1 MLSCQAC
8 AAVTAPFS
16 QGMASQVEQD
26 LRGLCRQRVTCE
38 PERLK
43 TDATFTSPLCYI
55 HFSFVCFAE
64 RSQVFHASSSQVRP
78 APDLS
83 SPLQSKVNTYLV
95 SLCHSQHIHIGF
107 AVLTELEAAGG
118 LTVMPCFYTKVIGK
132 PSSNSE
138 TDPASNCTAVFLV
151 KENKNPSIAIDRMA

>member
-1 MLSCQAC
+1 MPFLLTLLLAPFCGPQSMLSCQAC

-55 HFSFVCFAE
+55 HFSFVYFAE

-83 SPLQSKVNTYLV
+83 SPLQSKVTLTWSASATLSTSTLDSLSLQNWKPLV
-95 SLCHSQHIHIGF
+95 
-107 AVLTELEAAGG
+107 V
-118 LTVMPCFYTKVIGK
+118 
-132 PSSNSE
+132 
-138 TDPASNCTAVFLV
+138 
-151 KENKNPSIAIDRMA
+151 